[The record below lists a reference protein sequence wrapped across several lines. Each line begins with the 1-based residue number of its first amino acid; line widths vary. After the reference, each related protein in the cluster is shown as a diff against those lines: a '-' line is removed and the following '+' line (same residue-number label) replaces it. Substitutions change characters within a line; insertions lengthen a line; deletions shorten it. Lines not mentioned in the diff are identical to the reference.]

1 MIVSQAPSSVL
12 SIYYLIRTSQQPVV
26 QVLFIPLFYRWR
38 IWVVICPGWGC
49 WEVMEP
55 EFTTMLE
62 DARVTPPPIHDSILP
77 PTHNT
82 SLPPGSHRQVEL
94 RNPKGGQRISLEW
107 ARQRR
112 CLVPHHLDESSLH
125 VMVTLLLQ
133 DEVPISAHAPWE
145 QLLPKSSG
153 SDCRATCLFSC
164 CLPLES
170 SPSGWKSLKAK
181 IPGCTQVR
189 KQICRVELKYL
200 GSF

>member
-26 QVLFIPLFYRWR
+26 QVLFIPLFYRR

-62 DARVTPPPIHDSILP
+62 DARVTPPPSMTPYCLP
-77 PTHNT
+77 HITPACPQAVTGRWNWQTPKEVREFHWNEPDKEGVLSLIT
-82 SLPPGSHRQVEL
+82 SMNPPCMSWSPCSYRMKSPLAPMHHESNFSLSHQGAIAEL
-94 RNPKGGQRISLEW
+94 
-107 ARQRR
+107 
-112 CLVPHHLDESSLH
+112 
-125 VMVTLLLQ
+125 
-133 DEVPISAHAPWE
+133 
-145 QLLPKSSG
+145 
-153 SDCRATCLFSC
+153 TCLFSC